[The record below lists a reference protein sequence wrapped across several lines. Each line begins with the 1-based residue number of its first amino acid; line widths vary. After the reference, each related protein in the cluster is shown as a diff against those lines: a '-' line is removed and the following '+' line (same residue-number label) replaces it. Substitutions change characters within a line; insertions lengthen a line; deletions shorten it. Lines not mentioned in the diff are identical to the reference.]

1 MRDMTDPR
9 ATCPECGASVP
20 LVGERWLQVH
30 LEGSGEYAFPHPDR
44 QWCSGS
50 LLLADRDLES
60 AHRLLPRGS
69 GSRFLSGG
77 DLGEGGTLT
86 EVTLPTMLR
95 RHLPPHPTSAGEA
108 RRIVRRLLATAG
120 QVDLIDPAELL
131 VSEIVTNAVLHAG
144 TSIDLRCTLV
154 DHSLLV
160 EVDDRGGQLP
170 SYRGYDDATVC
181 SGRGLVLLE
190 QVAERWGVI
199 PTFGGKTV
207 WFLVSAAQQH
217 EELPGRS

>member
-1 MRDMTDPR
+1 MTDPR
-9 ATCPECGASVP
+9 STCPECGASVP

-30 LEGSGEYAFPHPDR
+30 LEGSDAYAFPHPDR

-50 LLLADRDLES
+50 LLLADHDLD
-60 AHRLLPRGS
+60 PRGS
-69 GSRFLSGG
+69 ESPGGSGNPFLSGLDPG
-77 DLGEGGTLT
+77 GETLT
-86 EVTLPTMLR
+86 EVTLPTVVR
-95 RHLPPHPTSAGEA
+95 RHLPPHPTSVGEA
-108 RRIVRRLLATAG
+108 RRIVRRLLVTG
-120 QVDLIDPAELL
+120 GDVDLVDAAELL

-160 EVDDRGGQLP
+160 EVDDGGGQLP
-170 SYRGYDDATVC
+170 SYRGYDSTVC

-190 QVAERWGVI
+190 QLAERWGVI

-207 WFLVSAAQQH
+207 WFLVSAVQQH
-217 EELPGRS
+217 QELPGRS

>member
-1 MRDMTDPR
+1 MTGPR
-9 ATCPECGASVP
+9 ATCPECGAFVP

-30 LEGSGEYAFPHPDR
+30 LEGSAEYAFPHPDR

-50 LLLADRDLES
+50 LLLADRDLE
-60 AHRLLPRGS
+60 PRRGVLARGG

-77 DLGEGGTLT
+77 DLGGDTLT
-86 EVTLPTMLR
+86 DVTLPTMLR
-95 RHLPPHPTSAGEA
+95 RHLPPHPTSVGEA

-120 QVDLIDPAELL
+120 QVDLVDPAELL

-160 EVDDRGGQLP
+160 EVDDGGQQLP
-170 SYRGYDDATVC
+170 SSREYDSTVC

>member
-1 MRDMTDPR
+1 MTDTR

-30 LEGSGEYAFPHPDR
+30 LEGSDEYAFPHPER

-50 LLLADRDLES
+50 LLLADRDLEARSS
-60 AHRLLPRGS
+60 ALPRGS
-69 GSRFLSGG
+69 GSRFLGGG
-77 DLGEGGTLT
+77 DVGGDTLT
-86 EVTLPTMLR
+86 DVTLPTMLR
-95 RHLPPHPTSAGEA
+95 RHLPPHPTSVGEA
-108 RRIVRRLLATAG
+108 RRIVRRLLTTAG
-120 QVDLIDPAELL
+120 QVDLVDSAELL

-144 TSIDLRCTLV
+144 TSVDLRCTLV

-160 EVDDRGGQLP
+160 EVDDGGGQLP
-170 SYRGYDDATVC
+170 SYRGYDSTVC

-207 WFLVSAAQQH
+207 WFLVSAAQQP

>member
-1 MRDMTDPR
+1 MTDLR
-9 ATCPECGASVP
+9 ATCPACGASVP

-30 LEGSGEYAFPHPDR
+30 LEGSDEYAFPHPER

-50 LLLADRDLES
+50 LLLADRDLEARS
-60 AHRLLPRGS
+60 SVLPRAS

-77 DLGEGGTLT
+77 DVGGDTLID
-86 EVTLPTMLR
+86 VTLPTMLR
-95 RHLPPHPTSAGEA
+95 RHLPPHPTSVGEA
-108 RRIVRRLLATAG
+108 RRIVRRLLTTAG
-120 QVDLIDPAELL
+120 QVDLVDSAELL

-144 TSIDLRCTLV
+144 TSVDLRCMLV

-160 EVDDRGGQLP
+160 EVDDGGGQLP
-170 SYRGYDDATVC
+170 SYRGYDSTVC

-207 WFLVSAAQQH
+207 WFLVSAAQQP

>member
-1 MRDMTDPR
+1 MTDSR
-9 ATCPECGASVP
+9 ATCPACGASVP

-30 LEGSGEYAFPHPDR
+30 LEGSDEYAFPHPER

-50 LLLADRDLES
+50 LLLADRDLEARS
-60 AHRLLPRGS
+60 SVLPRAS

-77 DLGEGGTLT
+77 DVGGDTLID
-86 EVTLPTMLR
+86 VTLPTMLR
-95 RHLPPHPTSAGEA
+95 RHLPPHPTSVGEA
-108 RRIVRRLLATAG
+108 RRIVRRLLTTAG
-120 QVDLIDPAELL
+120 QVDLVDSAELL

-144 TSIDLRCTLV
+144 TSVDLRCMLV

-160 EVDDRGGQLP
+160 EVDDGGGQLP
-170 SYRGYDDATVC
+170 SYRGYDSTVC

-207 WFLVSAAQQH
+207 WFLVSAAQQP

>member
-1 MRDMTDPR
+1 MTDPR
-9 ATCPECGASVP
+9 ATCPDCGASVP

-30 LEGSGEYAFPHPDR
+30 LEGSGEYAFPDRER

-50 LLLADRDLES
+50 LLLADPDLELRS
-60 AHRLLPRGS
+60 RVLPRGS
-69 GSRFLSGG
+69 GSRVLSGG
-77 DLGEGGTLT
+77 DLGGETLT
-86 EVTLPTMLR
+86 DVTLPTMLR
-95 RHLPPHPTSAGEA
+95 RHLPPHPTSVGEA
-108 RRIVRRLLATAG
+108 RHVVRRLLATTG
-120 QVDLIDPAELL
+120 QVDLLDSAELL

-160 EVDDRGGQLP
+160 EVDDGGGQLP
-170 SYRGYDDATVC
+170 SYREYDSTVC

-190 QVAERWGVI
+190 QMAERWGVI

-217 EELPGRS
+217 EELPGRR

>member
-1 MRDMTDPR
+1 MTDPR

-30 LEGSGEYAFPHPDR
+30 LEGSDDYAFPHPDR
-44 QWCSGS
+44 QWCAGS
-50 LLLADRDLES
+50 LLLADRDLEP
-60 AHRLLPRGS
+60 RRRVLPRGS
-69 GSRFLSGG
+69 GTRFLNGG
-77 DLGEGGTLT
+77 DLGGETLT
-86 EVTLPTMLR
+86 DVTLPTMLR
-95 RHLPPHPTSAGEA
+95 RHLPPHPTSVGES

-120 QVDLIDPAELL
+120 QVELVDPAELL

-160 EVDDRGGQLP
+160 EVDDGGGQLP
-170 SYRGYDDATVC
+170 SYRGYDSTVC
-181 SGRGLVLLE
+181 SGRGLLLLE